1 MPSPCSVYDVMER
14 KSCEWVGEYVGVCVC
29 VCVGEHGWDCESEW
43 INEWHQN
50 NMICCRVLVIKMYYN
65 FRFIKCKDTAI
76 IVSQTKHFDIHVSL
90 NFTATHSS
98 YHDGIVKFN
107 PNSGQVYL
115 CPNVHA
121 CTGIWTSW
129 LIVFVTLDYNCNV
142 NPHVFV
148 FVFYMHCIKAEMGLN
163 SSKAKSY
170 LTLNL
175 DLKSTEGWKYIIL
188 TFRPDSL
195 TKGEYFKVNG
205 VYCSQCY
212 IVDHEDQN

>member
-1 MPSPCSVYDVMER
+1 MYLHLREIDICALWSKRVFVYGTVRDLCCVAVCMVSQNTAKENGLVCVDNLPLDCSTGIYWDSKSFKWCIMPSPCSVYDVMER
-14 KSCEWVGEYVGVCVC
+14 KSCEWVGEYMW
-29 VCVGEHGWDCESEW
+29 ECESER

-76 IVSQTKHFDIHVSL
+76 IVSQTKHFDIHVLL

-121 CTGIWTSW
+121 CTGIWISW

-148 FVFYMHCIKAEMGLN
+148 FIFTCTV
-163 SSKAKSY
+163 SKQK
-170 LTLNL
+170 
-175 DLKSTEGWKYIIL
+175 W
-188 TFRPDSL
+188 
-195 TKGEYFKVNG
+195 V
-205 VYCSQCY
+205 
-212 IVDHEDQN
+212 